1 MTVDFDEFF
10 YVLHADTGEIY
21 PDIRNS
27 CLDVWQLAGKRLVVS
42 LICGL
47 FLNKS
52 SHPKNYSRCDSL
64 VFLYNIYV
72 LCCRIPNKM
81 L

>member
-1 MTVDFDEFF
+1 MTVDFDKFF

-21 PDIRNS
+21 PDIRTG
-27 CLDVWQLAGKRLVVS
+27 CLYVWQLAGKCLVIS

-52 SHPKNYSRCDSL
+52 SHPKNYSCFCFFS
-64 VFLYNIYV
+64 FFI
-72 LCCRIPNKM
+72 
-81 L
+81 